1 MSNFSGDKVRP
12 LLSAFVMRR
21 FASERERERERAREG
36 ECVWCPLSLV
46 SLLCPRVR
54 TSQLTCEYICIR
66 KMHGG
71 YAKGGMRGQNMYPLQ
86 MANGNG
92 YAGNAGAPGVQ
103 GIMGG
108 PGMQGMPFNGS
119 YQLVSI

>member
-1 MSNFSGDKVRP
+1 V
-12 LLSAFVMRR
+12 
-21 FASERERERERAREG
+21 
-36 ECVWCPLSLV
+36 CVASLV
-46 SLLCPRVR
+46 CLLCPRVR
-54 TSQLTCEYICIR
+54 SNQLTCECMCIR

-92 YAGNAGAPGVQ
+92 YAGNAGAPGMQ
-103 GIMGG
+103 GLMGG

-119 YQLVSI
+119 YQLESI